1 MRKTFSL
8 NCYIGKMKSR
18 KNIKKNLIIVLFFVI
33 LYEEKMFD
41 LRMSL
46 KSSRLFLQWKLEI
59 YRKTLEKAKILLM
72 KSFFD
77 KTESSKLLTTRTK
90 NSS

>member
-1 MRKTFSL
+1 
-8 NCYIGKMKSR
+8 MKSR

-46 KSSRLFLQWKLEI
+46 KSRRLFLQWKLEI

-77 KTESSKLLTTRTK
+77 KTESSKLLTTQTK

>member
-1 MRKTFSL
+1 
-8 NCYIGKMKSR
+8 MKSR
-18 KNIKKNLIIVLFFVI
+18 KNIKKKLIIVLFFVI

-46 KSSRLFLQWKLEI
+46 KSHRLFLQWKLEI

-72 KSFFD
+72 K
-77 KTESSKLLTTRTK
+77 
-90 NSS
+90 